1 MRRHTA
7 AATALTA
14 GVLLVSLTACQAEP
28 PARAL
33 RYGGDAVDL
42 CVPTPAGRQ
51 LTYANDAVENTS
63 GDAIT
68 IEKVSLVGAH
78 DARAVDAYL
87 APIVDR
93 TLIGTVPGWPPVE
106 QASTAFDNKVALPA
120 PLASRES
127 ANLVVHLDAG
137 EGATVQA
144 VEVTYRQRG
153 HNVTA
158 RNSTSLSLKRTC

>member
-7 AATALTA
+7 GATVVAT
-14 GVLLVSLTACQAEP
+14 GVLLLGPTGCQGEP
-28 PARAL
+28 STHAL
-33 RYGGDAVDL
+33 RYGGDAARL
-42 CVPTPAGRQ
+42 CVPGPPGRQ

-63 GDAIT
+63 DGAIT

-87 APIVDR
+87 APIVDL

-106 QASTAFDNKVALPA
+106 QASNAFDRKVALPA
-120 PLASRES
+120 ELSSKES

-137 EGATVQA
+137 DGATVEA
-144 VEVTYRQRG
+144 VEVTYRERG
-153 HNVTA
+153 HRVTA
-158 RNSTSLSLKRTC
+158 RSSTSLSLKRTC